1 MDHELGG
8 RAYVVSVMD
17 NHSRYILS
25 SALTRSQDLSSYL
38 AVLYAAVERYG
49 WPTLGEST
57 TMHNQAT
64 VFVDQRGEYR
74 LESNVPVSYG
84 GRPPHIHVRVRA
96 AQEHGQT
103 HRQQHHRSG
112 LQSPYADYGYE
123 QVGEGDPEGDPERQL
138 ERPPAALA
146 HC

>member
-96 AQEHGQT
+96 
-103 HRQQHHRSG
+103 
-112 LQSPYADYGYE
+112 PGYE
-123 QVGEGDPEGDPERQL
+123 ALVTQHYPERGQRKANFDLVLVGE
-138 ERPPAALA
+138 
-146 HC
+146 

>member
-1 MDHELGG
+1 MPFTLRRRHQYWTSDVRYMDHELGG

-57 TMHNQAT
+57 TMHTRLRCSPAREESTAWRAT
-64 VFVDQRGEYR
+64 CP
-74 LESNVPVSYG
+74 SPT
-84 GRPPHIHVRVRA
+84 A
-96 AQEHGQT
+96 AGHPTSTFG
-103 HRQQHHRSG
+103 
-112 LQSPYADYGYE
+112 
-123 QVGEGDPEGDPERQL
+123 
-138 ERPPAALA
+138 
-146 HC
+146 